1 MDGHGRLLP
10 APNRFPS
17 ATGGAGFRPLADM
30 AHALGLRFGIHLMR
44 GVPRLAADRNLPIAG
59 TRHRC
64 GDIADRVNICP
75 WNSDMYGV
83 DMSRSEERRVGKDSV
98 STCRSWWS
106 PSH

>member
-44 GVPRLAADRNLPIAG
+44 AVPRLAADCNLPIAG

-64 GDIADRVNICP
+64 GDMSHRATICP
-75 WNSDMYGV
+75 LNSDKYGV
-83 DMSRSEERRVGKDSV
+83 DTSNPGAQAEIGRASYRKTV
-98 STCRSWWS
+98 CQHW
-106 PSH
+106 